1 MWVVGPLGPSWGR
14 QRGDAR
20 VVDARVAW
28 VEVGDHWRVNA
39 DALLRC
45 EAVSWVLPD
54 EFPPVVEVVMTD
66 ARGRQWRFHDKAP
79 VFDSSGALTPEAR
92 LPLPVFIRVR
102 VVDEGDEMTVVTD
115 PDAVESVDGNSAFI
129 VSAAQLERIVA
140 T

>member
-1 MWVVGPLGPSWGR
+1 M
-14 QRGDAR
+14 
-20 VVDARVAW
+20 
-28 VEVGDHWRVNA
+28 NA

-66 ARGRQWRFHDKAP
+66 ARGRQWRFHDKVP
-79 VFDSSGALTPEAR
+79 IFDSSGALTPEVR

-102 VVDEGDEMTVVTD
+102 VVDEGDQVTVVTA
-115 PDAVESVDGNSAFI
+115 PDLVESVDGNSAFT
-129 VSAAQLERIVA
+129 VSAEQLERIDV